1 IKVPT
6 QIDAADNGDL
16 GYWSSV
22 GGTNWFPNPTHEMRQ
37 RLREHTKPTVGATK
51 QGKWSPGGVITP
63 RKQATQIG
71 KGELH
76 LNVGDAFTTGCPQN
90 PSKTASGARR
100 RSQSITNERHE
111 KRFSVEL
118 LTSIFHSIKR
128 GEALQQPW
136 NYTEEETFW
145 KAVTAATCRAFRRD
159 SDLGSDP
166 DPIAIGL
173 TKLTSTNQTSFM
185 LQRDQRCL
193 WFHFVSTE
201 KPIEP
206 RHTNK
211 ERQEEE
217 AKG

>member
-1 IKVPT
+1 MDFCDRRASCYNWSNPEEAREKLEGKSSRALTEVAPIGF
-6 QIDAADNGDL
+6 NG
-16 GYWSSV
+16 

-90 PSKTASGARR
+90 PK
-100 RSQSITNERHE
+100 

-145 KAVTAATCRAFRRD
+145 SET
-159 SDLGSDP
+159 
-166 DPIAIGL
+166 I
-173 TKLTSTNQTSFM
+173 
-185 LQRDQRCL
+185 
-193 WFHFVSTE
+193 
-201 KPIEP
+201 
-206 RHTNK
+206 
-211 ERQEEE
+211 RQ
-217 AKG
+217 KR